1 MIAFRGGS
9 ENKALSRI
17 SEALGPG
24 VTGYHCTWG
33 FYRKLRSWDVGK
45 LCGHAS
51 MSAGRAAPR
60 GRYASWGKAG
70 ELRNS
75 PADLGILEHE
85 GKSGEGAETKT
96 P

>member
-33 FYRKLRSWDVGK
+33 FYRKLRSCLASPKKAKSRKRGEQKGK
-45 LCGHAS
+45 Q
-51 MSAGRAAPR
+51 
-60 GRYASWGKAG
+60 G
-70 ELRNS
+70 ELVRKERIGEAGSCFRRGANNS
-75 PADLGILEHE
+75 A
-85 GKSGEGAETKT
+85 KGEEQ
-96 P
+96 